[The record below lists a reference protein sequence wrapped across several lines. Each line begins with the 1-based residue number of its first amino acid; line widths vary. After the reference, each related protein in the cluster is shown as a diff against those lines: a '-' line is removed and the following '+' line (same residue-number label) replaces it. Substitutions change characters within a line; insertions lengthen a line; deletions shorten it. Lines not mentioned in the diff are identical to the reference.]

1 MLKNTENGGTI
12 KIKLLAGESSLASNN
27 YFTNKNI
34 PLNKQLKELPLIIK
48 IKL

>member
-12 KIKLLAGESSLASNN
+12 KIKLLAGEQSLASNN

-34 PLNKQLKELPLIIK
+34 QLNKQLKELPLIIEV
-48 IKL
+48 KL